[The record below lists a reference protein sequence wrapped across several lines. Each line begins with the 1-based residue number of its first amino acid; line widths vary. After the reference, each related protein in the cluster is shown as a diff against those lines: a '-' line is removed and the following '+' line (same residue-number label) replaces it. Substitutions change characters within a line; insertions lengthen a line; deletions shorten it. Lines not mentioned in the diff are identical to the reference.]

1 MFISSIDNMLKHPV
15 DSSFLVRS
23 LVLMAM
29 KYPEAIQDNCPIIY
43 VWLRDNSVSFIS
55 AVFDELEVKSIYQD
69 SLHSALSNISFHCII
84 VFFKTDLCCIATS
97 SLLWNW
103 STQFGE
109 DVTSSVLKCRK
120 KKGTD
125 SEYLDNILE
134 IIAMWRIFHI
144 IRGVERLKVEQ
155 SHHLP
160 VCSFLNTHLFHV
172 SCRFHKSLCQNSFP
186 FSLRQLPRSRK

>member
-84 VFFKTDLCCIATS
+84 VFSKQIYVALQHRPCY
-97 SLLWNW
+97 
-103 STQFGE
+103 
-109 DVTSSVLKCRK
+109 
-120 KKGTD
+120 GTG
-125 SEYLDNILE
+125 
-134 IIAMWRIFHI
+134 A
-144 IRGVERLKVEQ
+144 
-155 SHHLP
+155 
-160 VCSFLNTHLFHV
+160 LNLV
-172 SCRFHKSLCQNSFP
+172 KM
-186 FSLRQLPRSRK
+186 